1 MFDGDLE
8 GKRHGFSG
16 LNGEV
21 SSPVFTVTYCH
32 FLKSDSRVKQSDN
45 IKIGNLLVIKTFF
58 ANSES
63 ESCFKHFPVG
73 KR

>member
-32 FLKSDSRVKQSDN
+32 FSKSDSKV
-45 IKIGNLLVIKTFF
+45 T
-58 ANSES
+58 A
-63 ESCFKHFPVG
+63 
-73 KR
+73 

>member
-32 FLKSDSRVKQSDN
+32 SSISDSKV
-45 IKIGNLLVIKTFF
+45 T
-58 ANSES
+58 A
-63 ESCFKHFPVG
+63 
-73 KR
+73 